1 MILSLDEFSIN
12 HRKKFITH
20 RILFDYFPNCC
31 YIGLETFYVH
41 LVTVILENRRAAS
54 FVQEI
59 LKLSKRFYE

>member
-1 MILSLDEFSIN
+1 MILSSDEFSIN
-12 HRKKFITH
+12 HRKKLITH
-20 RILFDYFPNCC
+20 RILFPIVAITVWRHFKTAN
-31 YIGLETFYVH
+31 VH